1 MLLPAGVPYTPT
13 HPHAPLT
20 PLPRLLSLAPPLSQ
34 PTTGY
39 AVAVTSHGF
48 QRIAATAAL
57 LAVLA
62 PTSDTTFVR
71 SAPSTAPRAARRGL
85 RNRDNGDGGGDS
97 SSLSRKASV
106 DERDQKKEEKE
117 EEREEAEGE
126 EVTVDVAGTNQIDE
140 GAETDAAKVDV
151 EGIVKEEDE
160 GEAEGEEEGPAQKAI
175 PKIAKHSGKSSPVR
189 KERKRRQIVHHGGKQ
204 GDGLYGRREEEKGAS
219 GGGGRETGPTKVSEQ
234 DSGGAGAGRS
244 VGGSA
249 GAAAAGMLSELRAT
263 EAVGGEGPEQRA
275 SAEEE
280 CRVTGPCHKCEKDE
294 LDLEYCKDT
303 QRRQEVRTGRGCFL
317 FCSFFTP

>member
-1 MLLPAGVPYTPT
+1 MSV
-13 HPHAPLT
+13 
-20 PLPRLLSLAPPLSQ
+20 APPLSQ
-34 PTTGY
+34 PTTGCGG
-39 AVAVTSHGF
+39 TSHRF

-62 PTSDTTFVR
+62 PTSDKIFVR

-85 RNRDNGDGGGDS
+85 RNRDNGDGGDS

-106 DERDQKKEEKE
+106 DERHQKKEEKE

-126 EVTVDVAGTNQIDE
+126 EATVDVAGTNQIDE

-151 EGIVKEEDE
+151 EGIVKGEEE
-160 GEAEGEEEGPAQKAI
+160 GAPKGEEEGPAQKAI

-204 GDGLYGRREEEKGAS
+204 GDGLYGRREEEKVAS

-249 GAAAAGMLSELRAT
+249 GAAAAGVLSELRAT
-263 EAVGGEGPEQRA
+263 EAEGGEGPEQRA

-294 LDLEYCKDT
+294 LDLEYCKET
-303 QRRQEVRTGRGCFL
+303 QRRQEVRTREGLLL
-317 FCSFFTP
+317 FRSFFTP